1 MKTVRSC
8 NTLNGLSNKVCV
20 SNKTNGLNLSVLNMI
35 TGINKSETLTKHVSY
50 KCKCKLYG
58 RKSGNSNQK
67 WNKNKC
73 WYKWK
78 KFHISEKD
86 YIWIP
91 AICSLKN
98 GKYLA
103 SIIGN
108 SVIACNETTD
118 ARETITVTRNFRK
131 KCSLYKNS
139 IFYLN
144 FC

>member
-1 MKTVRSC
+1 MCFKQNRRF
-8 NTLNGLSNKVCV
+8 
-20 SNKTNGLNLSVLNMI
+20 NLSVLSMI
-35 TGINKSETLTKHVSY
+35 TGINTSETLTKHVSY

-58 RKSGNSNQK
+58 RKSGNSNQN

-86 YIWIP
+86 YIWNP